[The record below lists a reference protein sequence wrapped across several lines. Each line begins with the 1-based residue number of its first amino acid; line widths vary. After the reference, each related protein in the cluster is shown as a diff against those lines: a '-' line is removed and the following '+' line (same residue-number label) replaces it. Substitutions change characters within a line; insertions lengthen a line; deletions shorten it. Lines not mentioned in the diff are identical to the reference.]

1 MKHIKSTTYFYCFL
15 LVLILASCTDTLIGD
30 NGEQDEEIYLNYQ
43 TKTDLELPFAEEWY
57 VFVGGRTHLDGGHHF
72 VTRGTGQRY
81 AYDIAIVIDR
91 SSFSGDS
98 KNNEDHYCFGKR
110 LNAPGDGKIIA
121 LENNIDDNYISGT
134 VNSDIDE
141 NTIAG
146 NYIMIDHLNGE
157 YSMMAHFKK
166 GTIIVSVGDT
176 VIKGQEVGKAG
187 NSGNSTGP
195 HLHYHIQNTPE
206 YLDGIGL
213 PAQFLNYYADDVL
226 IERGEPV
233 KRQFVRKD

>member
-1 MKHIKSTTYFYCFL
+1 
-15 LVLILASCTDTLIGD
+15 
-30 NGEQDEEIYLNYQ
+30 
-43 TKTDLELPFAEEWY
+43 
-57 VFVGGRTHLDGGHHF
+57 
-72 VTRGTGQRY
+72 
-81 AYDIAIVIDR
+81 
-91 SSFSGDS
+91 
-98 KNNEDHYCFGKR
+98 
-110 LNAPGDGKIIA
+110 
-121 LENNIDDNYISGT
+121 
-134 VNSDIDE
+134 
-141 NTIAG
+141 
-146 NYIMIDHLNGE
+146 MIDHLNGE
-157 YSMMAHFKK
+157 YSMLAHFKK
-166 GTIIVSVGDT
+166 GTIIVSVGDI